1 MACPYAQHHLF
12 QSTGPEVGI
21 YQGVFHLVDPL
32 EARYA
37 RTPID
42 FFFRSLAQ
50 DLEEKA
56 VCIVLSGTGSDG
68 TLGLGAV
75 KGAGG
80 MTMAQAEEQAA
91 YPFMPRS
98 AIDTGMVDYILPAEQ
113 MAAELIR
120 YVQHPYLGGQGKKL
134 PADKYYQDFQ
144 QKILMLVRANTKH
157 DFSHYKQT
165 TIRRRIGRRMA
176 VHKLNDIGDYSRY
189 LQQNPA
195 EIQSLFKDLVICVTS
210 FFRDPEAFQVLEA
223 KVIPEILALHPGDHA
238 IRVWVPVCG
247 TGEEALSIAILL
259 EEAMEKI
266 NQRLIVQIFATD
278 IDADA
283 IEKARGGAYPES
295 IAADVSPERLKNF
308 FVKKDGVYQIKQEIR
323 DMVVYAVQNFISDP
337 PFSRLD
343 LISCRNVLIYL
354 DNDLQKQI
362 MSLFHFTLISQGY
375 LFLGPSETI
384 GAAVDLFGPVDVQ
397 WKIFQRKGLV
407 RRDLA
412 DYPAPALP
420 APAVRIPG
428 KELVP
433 RQVNLR
439 TQMERIILEE
449 YAPPGVLI
457 NHRYEVIYLQGATG
471 KFLSMPKGEPSFN
484 LLNLARE
491 DLRPR
496 LLTVLHHAISAKKT
510 EIAKSIP
517 FRQPEGGIG
526 YLNLIVR
533 PLIAPG
539 SDNLFLV
546 VFEEH
551 SLPPGARKGKGKG
564 KPSATAPEESR
575 VAILEQELQGTKE
588 YLQTTV
594 EELEASNEELKST
607 NKELQS
613 TNEELQSTN
622 EELETGKEEL
632 QSTNEELVTVNS
644 ELNNKIDELTEISN
658 DINNLLSS
666 TEIGTIFLDKD
677 LRIKRFTSAAT
688 SLFNLLPQDVGR
700 SIKDIAPKTKYEGLW
715 RDAEKVLHCL
725 QVKEIEVKSYSGVN
739 FTIRILPYR
748 TRENTIN
755 GVVIT
760 FMDISAAHFLA
771 MAKNFARTIAANVRD
786 P

>member
-1 MACPYAQHHLF
+1 M
-12 QSTGPEVGI
+12 
-21 YQGVFHLVDPL
+21 
-32 EARYA
+32 
-37 RTPID
+37 
-42 FFFRSLAQ
+42 
-50 DLEEKA
+50 
-56 VCIVLSGTGSDG
+56 
-68 TLGLGAV
+68 
-75 KGAGG
+75 
-80 MTMAQAEEQAA
+80 
-91 YPFMPRS
+91 
-98 AIDTGMVDYILPAEQ
+98 
-113 MAAELIR
+113 
-120 YVQHPYLGGQGKKL
+120 
-134 PADKYYQDFQ
+134 
-144 QKILMLVRANTKH
+144 
-157 DFSHYKQT
+157 
-165 TIRRRIGRRMA
+165 
-176 VHKLNDIGDYSRY
+176 
-189 LQQNPA
+189 
-195 EIQSLFKDLVICVTS
+195 
-210 FFRDPEAFQVLEA
+210 
-223 KVIPEILALHPGDHA
+223 IPEILALHRGPAHP
-238 IRVWVPVCG
+238 VWVPGCG

-266 NQRLIVQIFATD
+266 NQRLSVQIFATD

-283 IEKARGGAYPES
+283 IERARGGAYPES
-295 IAADVSPERLKNF
+295 IAADVSPERLKKF

-384 GAAVDLFGPVDVQ
+384 GAAADLFGPVDVK

-407 RRDLA
+407 RRELA

-439 TQMERIILEE
+439 TQMERIVLEE

-457 NHRYEVIYLQGATG
+457 NHRYEVIYLQGATS

-491 DLRPR
+491 DLRPK

-551 SLPPGARKGKGKG
+551 SLPPGAQKRERKRETFGHC
-564 KPSATAPEESR
+564 AEEESR
-575 VAILEQELQGTKE
+575 VAIPGAGTPGHQGVPPDHGGGTGGLQRRAQVHQRGTAIH
-588 YLQTTV
+588 QR
-594 EELEASNEELKST
+594 
-607 NKELQS
+607 
-613 TNEELQSTN
+613 
-622 EELETGKEEL
+622 G
-632 QSTNEELVTVNS
+632 
-644 ELNNKIDELTEISN
+644 
-658 DINNLLSS
+658 
-666 TEIGTIFLDKD
+666 
-677 LRIKRFTSAAT
+677 
-688 SLFNLLPQDVGR
+688 
-700 SIKDIAPKTKYEGLW
+700 IAE
-715 RDAEKVLHCL
+715 H
-725 QVKEIEVKSYSGVN
+725 Q
-739 FTIRILPYR
+739 
-748 TRENTIN
+748 
-755 GVVIT
+755 
-760 FMDISAAHFLA
+760 
-771 MAKNFARTIAANVRD
+771 
-786 P
+786 